1 MTPKELQERINGL
14 ENKLDKMQ
22 NLEERLEK
30 CFKNVEK
37 FRDKMIQNGYSYQ
50 MLEEFNKA
58 IQPITQH
65 YNEIQ
70 NARKKLAMLQEEQK
84 RMEQE
89 VREKRNERVRSFGKY
104 ADQIN
109 LEPVKEDPVFPYH
122 AKCKNFTWSEGEASC
137 DVKMDLQYCG
147 RNCPYATTEP
157 CSNKV
162 DGKGRTVAYKKG
174 RTNNGLLRVLS
185 DRR

>member
-1 MTPKELQERINGL
+1 MTPKELQDRITGL
-14 ENKLDKMQ
+14 EAKLDKIQ
-22 NLEERLEK
+22 NIEERLEK

-37 FRDKMIQNGYSYQ
+37 FRNKMIQNGYSYA

-65 YNEIQ
+65 FNEIR
-70 NARKKLAMLQEEQK
+70 NARKKLQALKDEQE
-84 RMEQE
+84 RMERE
-89 VREKRNERVRSFGKY
+89 AKEKRNERVRNFGRY
-104 ADQIN
+104 VDQIN
-109 LEPVKEDPVFPYH
+109 LEPKEEPVFPYH
-122 AKCKNFTWSEGEASC
+122 ADCKNFTWSEGEASC

-162 DGKGRTVAYKKG
+162 DGKGRTVAYKK
-174 RTNNGLLRVLS
+174 
-185 DRR
+185 RRLFG